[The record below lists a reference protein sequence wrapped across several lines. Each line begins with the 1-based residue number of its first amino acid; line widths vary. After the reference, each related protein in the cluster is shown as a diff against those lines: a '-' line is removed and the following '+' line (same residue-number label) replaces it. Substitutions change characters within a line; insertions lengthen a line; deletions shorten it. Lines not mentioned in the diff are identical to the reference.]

1 MATVSPKNASF
12 GSSFNNKPE
21 ESTSDN
27 AVKPKAKFW
36 INVGIKIK
44 KSDGTEEFIS
54 LPVGIAADTMRRNT
68 IPANKSEYAV
78 KLTKQNQLLDDALS
92 VFESMKPGESQEV
105 VSIVGQFYR
114 MKDEEVTELDETDI
128 SQIKWK

>member
-1 MATVSPKNASF
+1 MATVSPKSASF
-12 GSSFNNKPE
+12 GSSFNTKPE

-27 AVKPKAKFW
+27 AMKPKAKFW

-44 KSDGTEEFIS
+44 KSDGTFEFIS

-68 IPANKSEYAV
+68 IPANRSEYAT

-92 VFESMKPGESQEV
+92 VFESLEPGQSMEV
-105 VSIVGQFYR
+105 ESIVGQFYR
-114 MKDEEVTELDETDI
+114 MKDEEVTELDETES
-128 SQIKWK
+128 SQIKWR

>member
-1 MATVSPKNASF
+1 MATVSPKSASF
-12 GSSFNNKPE
+12 GSSFNNKSE

-36 INVGIKIK
+36 INVGIKIQ
-44 KSDGTEEFIS
+44 KSDGTSEFIS

-92 VFESMKPGESQEV
+92 VFESLEPGQSIEV
-105 VSIVGQFYR
+105 ESIVGQFYR

-128 SQIKWK
+128 SQIKWR

>member
-1 MATVSPKNASF
+1 MATVSPKSASF
-12 GSSFNNKPE
+12 GSSFNSKSE

-27 AVKPKAKFW
+27 AMKPKAKFW

-44 KSDGTEEFIS
+44 KSDGTFEFIS

-68 IPANKSEYAV
+68 IPTNKSEYAV

-92 VFESMKPGESQEV
+92 VFESLEPGQSIEV
-105 VSIVGQFYR
+105 ESIVGQFYR
-114 MKDEEVTELDETDI
+114 MKDAEETELDETDI
-128 SQIKWK
+128 SQIKWR

>member
-1 MATVSPKNASF
+1 MATVPPKNASF
-12 GSSFNNKPE
+12 GSSFNNQSGE
-21 ESTSDN
+21 ATSDN

-44 KSDGTEEFIS
+44 KSDGTFEFIS

-68 IPANKSEYAV
+68 IPTNKSEYAV
-78 KLTKQNQLLDDALS
+78 KMTKQNQLLDDALS
-92 VFESMKPGESQEV
+92 VFESLEPGESMEV
-105 VSIVGQFYR
+105 ESIVGQFYR

-128 SQIKWK
+128 SQIKWR